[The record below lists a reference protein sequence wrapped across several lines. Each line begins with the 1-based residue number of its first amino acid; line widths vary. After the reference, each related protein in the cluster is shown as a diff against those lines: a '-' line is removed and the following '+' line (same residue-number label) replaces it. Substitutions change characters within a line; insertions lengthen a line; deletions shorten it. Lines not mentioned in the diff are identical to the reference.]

1 MLETPKPTL
10 LSDDA
15 LHDPYTIYRE
25 MREHGRVYHDEVADA
40 WCVLDFGLV
49 QEVLQNSGD
58 FSSKHLADRA
68 EPVLGARVLA
78 QMTGT
83 EHKEKKAVTMQG
95 IASVAMDGYYLPAVE
110 HTVQKLW
117 EGAKNESTLDLPRQL
132 ADPFAT
138 EVTCALLGVDHSWK
152 SRVLPWNRS
161 VVQFIT
167 LLQQAP
173 DKRAER
179 LADAGFFRAFMLRLI
194 ETRRRSPRHD
204 LVTYLAEHG
213 TEAGL
218 TDDEIVA
225 LALNIF
231 LAASE
236 PLDQTL
242 SYLVFEVLRS
252 PELEQTV
259 RQDQGKVSDLLTE
272 TLRLHPPVQIIPR
285 IAVGNQ
291 EVAGVRIP
299 DGATVYCLVGAA
311 HRDPD
316 HFDDPDVFILGR
328 EENSQRRAFSPSAD
342 HLAFGSSLHFCIGAM
357 LAKRQLETAF
367 RTSLPYLNQWTLAA
381 DSLEEHGLYTRGPSH
396 LFLEP
401 RS

>member
-117 EGAKNESTLDLPRQL
+117 EDAKNESTLDLPRQL

-213 TEAGL
+213 TEAGSA
-218 TDDEIVA
+218 DDEIVA

-342 HLAFGSSLHFCIGAM
+342 HLAFGSGLHFCIGAM

-367 RTSLPYLNQWTLAA
+367 RTSLPYLNQWILAA